1 MVVVYLPAPIFNRPM
16 PLMRAGGSRE
26 ETDISLIK
34 IDSIHCLPS
43 FFSKSEVLLA
53 ALSSS
58 SSSPFPPLMVLR
70 CGESISFSFSG
81 IRERIGIVG
90 IQVDKWTSGQVDP
103 LKYSQLRHKEY
114 ITGQH
119 TIQQLAAF
127 TSCKEKQEENGLWGI
142 RGNIARLATVA
153 YWSYP
158 SFPTPSE
165 RQRKY
170 K

>member
-1 MVVVYLPAPIFNRPM
+1 MVVVYLPAPIFNRHM
-16 PLMRAGGSRE
+16 PLMRTGGSRE

-43 FFSKSEVLLA
+43 SLLLNYALIGRASSIWASVLWKIFFCKSEVHLA
-53 ALSSS
+53 ASSS
-58 SSSPFPPLMVLR
+58 SSSSLFPPLMVLR

-90 IQVDKWTSGQVDP
+90 IQVDKWTSVQVDP
-103 LKYSQLRHKEY
+103 LKYSHLRHKEY

-127 TSCKEKQEENGLWGI
+127 TGCKEKQEEKLS
-142 RGNIARLATVA
+142 LVSEAT
-153 YWSYP
+153 
-158 SFPTPSE
+158 
-165 RQRKY
+165 
-170 K
+170 